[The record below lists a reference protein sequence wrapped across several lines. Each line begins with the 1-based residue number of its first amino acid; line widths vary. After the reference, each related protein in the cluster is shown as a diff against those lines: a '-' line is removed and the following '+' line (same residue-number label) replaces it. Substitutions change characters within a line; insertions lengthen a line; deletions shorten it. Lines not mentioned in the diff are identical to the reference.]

1 MKCREII
8 NALNERWPESYALGF
23 DNVGL
28 LVGDREQEV
37 HHIFVALDV
46 TDDILDQ
53 AIACGVD
60 MIVTHHPLLFS
71 AIKKVTTDDFIG
83 NRIVKMIRHG
93 ISYYAMHT
101 NFDVMGMANLNA
113 LALQMK
119 EPEVL
124 EVTYEDVDGH
134 KEGIG
139 RIGTLEEPMTLKVF
153 GTFVKEQLGLEMVR
167 VYGNL
172 EQMVDRVAISSGS
185 GKSMVKEAIKSGAQV
200 LVTGDI
206 DYHTGIDAVAQG
218 LAIVDA
224 GHYGTEMVFI
234 EHMESTLKE
243 MFPKMEVTAAVIRQ
257 PFALV

>member
-1 MKCREII
+1 MKCRDVI
-8 NALNERWPESYALGF
+8 NVLNERWPESYALGF

-37 HHIFVALDV
+37 YHIFVALDV
-46 TDDILDQ
+46 TDETLEQ
-53 AIACGVD
+53 AIACGAD

-101 NFDVMGMANLNA
+101 NFDIMGMAGLNA
-113 LALQMK
+113 LSLK
-119 EPEVL
+119 LNNPEIL
-124 EVTYEDVDGH
+124 EVTYEDADGH

-139 RIGTLEEPMTLKVF
+139 RIGTLEEPMSLKEF
-153 GTFVKEQLGLEMVR
+153 GAYVKEQLGLEMVR

-172 EQMVDRVAISSGS
+172 EMAVERVAISSGS
-185 GKSMVKEAIKSGAQV
+185 GRSMIKEAIKAGVQV

-218 LAIVDA
+218 LMIIDA
-224 GHYGTEMVFI
+224 GHYGTEMIFI
-234 EHMESTLKE
+234 EYMEEALKE
-243 MFPKMEVTAAVIRQ
+243 MLPEMKVTAAEIQQ

>member
-1 MKCREII
+1 MKCRDII
-8 NALNERWPESYALGF
+8 NALNEKWPESYALGF

-37 HHIFVALDV
+37 QHIFVALDV
-46 TDDILDQ
+46 TDETLDQ
-53 AIACGVD
+53 AIACGAD

-83 NRIVKMIRHG
+83 NRIVKIIRHG

-101 NFDVMGMANLNA
+101 NFDIMGMASLNA
-113 LALQMK
+113 LSLK
-119 EPEVL
+119 LNDPEIL
-124 EVTYEDVDGH
+124 EVTYEDADGR

-139 RIGTLEEPMTLKVF
+139 RIGTLEEPMSLKDF
-153 GTFVKEQLGLEMVR
+153 GTFVKEQLGLEMIR

-172 EQMVDRVAISSGS
+172 DLEVNRVAISSGS
-185 GKSMVKEAIKSGAQV
+185 GRSMVKEAIKAGVQV

-218 LAIVDA
+218 LMIIDA
-224 GHYGTEMVFI
+224 GHYGTEMIFI
-234 EHMESTLKE
+234 EHMEENLKK
-243 MFPKMEVTAAVIRQ
+243 MFPEIRVTAAKIQQ

>member
-1 MKCREII
+1 MKCRDII
-8 NALNERWPESYALGF
+8 NALNERWPESYALEF

-46 TDDILDQ
+46 TDETLDQ
-53 AIACGVD
+53 AIACGAD

-101 NFDVMGMANLNA
+101 NFDVIGMANLNA
-113 LALQMK
+113 LSLK
-119 EPEVL
+119 LSNTEVL
-124 EVTYEDVDGH
+124 EVTYEDADGR

-139 RIGTLEEPMTLKVF
+139 RIGTLETPMTLKDF

-167 VYGNL
+167 AYGDLDKNV
-172 EQMVDRVAISSGS
+172 ERVAISSGS
-185 GKSMVKEAIKSGAQV
+185 GKSMVKEAIKTGVQV
-200 LVTGDI
+200 PPRCT
-206 DYHTGIDAVAQG
+206 H
-218 LAIVDA
+218 
-224 GHYGTEMVFI
+224 
-234 EHMESTLKE
+234 
-243 MFPKMEVTAAVIRQ
+243 P
-257 PFALV
+257 